1 MALQTLGEG
10 RCGSGMT
17 GDTEVMVMILEGAVR
32 INGSCG
38 DRTGGSEIDLEGFLK
53 VKEWRA
59 QGLI

>member
-1 MALQTLGEG
+1 
-10 RCGSGMT
+10 MT

-38 DRTGGSEIDLEGFLK
+38 DRTGGYEIDLEGFLK

>member
-10 RCGSGMT
+10 RCGSG
-17 GDTEVMVMILEGAVR
+17 MILEGAVR

-38 DRTGGSEIDLEGFLK
+38 DRTGGYEIDLEGFLK